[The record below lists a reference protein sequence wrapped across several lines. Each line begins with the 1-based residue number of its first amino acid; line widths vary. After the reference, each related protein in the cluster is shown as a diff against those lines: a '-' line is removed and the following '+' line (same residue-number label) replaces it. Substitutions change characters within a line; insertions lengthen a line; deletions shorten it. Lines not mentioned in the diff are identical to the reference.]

1 MHGSAAPAAVAQ
13 QLATGAPHCTRRW
26 TDDGAGRSDVERP
39 WRLILGFSGEDD
51 ARMETGPD
59 FFCLDLVPRLKDLCH
74 DTKLDV
80 LWCCNEFTHQTLMGV
95 VHDVQVQLPS
105 VRDS

>member
-1 MHGSAAPAAVAQ
+1 MAPAA
-13 QLATGAPHCTRRW
+13 
-26 TDDGAGRSDVERP
+26 AGDVERR
-39 WRLILGFSGEDD
+39 WRLVLASSVSAGSPCGEDD